1 VQLSL
6 TRSGVYFHIFSTLKM
21 NRSISMSSLC
31 LLSIV
36 GAGCNATEVSSPAR
50 PTIVTAGPPAPPD
63 DPKPYP
69 SNGPEL
75 VAFVAARHPE
85 RLVAGVGGDERIAN
99 MEFLRDQIIATGI
112 CGGLDL
118 ARNLKRGVGPHSID
132 AIAWRHQDGWVD
144 VVDIAFSY
152 DDTGSEL
159 RLQWMVADGP
169 SGWDPIPAPECG

>member
-1 VQLSL
+1 
-6 TRSGVYFHIFSTLKM
+6 M
-21 NRSISMSSLC
+21 NRSISVAAVC
-31 LLSIV
+31 LVTIV
-36 GAGCNATEVSSPAR
+36 DAGCDAMEVTRPAR
-50 PTIVTAGPPAPPD
+50 PMFVTAGAPASPPAP
-63 DPKPYP
+63 KQYP

-75 VAFVAARHPE
+75 VAFVGARYPE

-132 AIAWRHQDGWVD
+132 AIAWRHADGWVD

-152 DDTGSEL
+152 DDTSSEL
-159 RLQWMVADGP
+159 RLHWMVVDGP
-169 SGWDPIPAPECG
+169 SGWDPIPAPDCG